1 MVNWYC
7 ASWLCF
13 NNFCTKDENQN
24 SIKFYKISMCKEIQR
39 QYKKLLKTEGANMN
53 KGHICCEV
61 DGVRRNSDHL
71 PEIIVPQ
78 TQIAKFKTKN
88 ASATENLKRCPNS
101 AKFKLSLK
109 T

>member
-1 MVNWYC
+1 
-7 ASWLCF
+7 
-13 NNFCTKDENQN
+13 
-24 SIKFYKISMCKEIQR
+24 MCKEIQR

-78 TQIAKFKTKN
+78 TQIA
-88 ASATENLKRCPNS
+88 SATENLKRCPNS

>member
-1 MVNWYC
+1 
-7 ASWLCF
+7 
-13 NNFCTKDENQN
+13 
-24 SIKFYKISMCKEIQR
+24 MCKEIQR

-78 TQIAKFKTKN
+78 TQIAKFKTKI
-88 ASATENLKRCPNS
+88 ASATENLKGCPNS